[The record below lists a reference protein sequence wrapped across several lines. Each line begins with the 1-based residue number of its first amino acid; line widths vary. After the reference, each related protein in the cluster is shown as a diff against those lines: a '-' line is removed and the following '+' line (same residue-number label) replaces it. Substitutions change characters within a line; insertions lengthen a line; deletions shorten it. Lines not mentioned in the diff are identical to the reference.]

1 MKANNVKYSLG
12 KLLNTCF
19 GRQILGNK
27 YICVLTIYIK
37 KSFTCLIVIA
47 KTFTIPMILKA
58 GVKIMIN
65 YIFSEHGIKR
75 KYISRPQ
82 EAKVSSEDF
91 KFV

>member
-1 MKANNVKYSLG
+1 M
-12 KLLNTCF
+12 
-19 GRQILGNK
+19 
-27 YICVLTIYIK
+27 
-37 KSFTCLIVIA
+37 A

-58 GVKIMIN
+58 GVKITIK